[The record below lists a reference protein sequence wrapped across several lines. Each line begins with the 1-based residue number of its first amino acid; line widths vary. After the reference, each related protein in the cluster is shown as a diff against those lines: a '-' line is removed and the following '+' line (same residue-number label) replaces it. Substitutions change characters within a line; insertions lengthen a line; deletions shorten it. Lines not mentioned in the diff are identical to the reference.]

1 MAAALRWTHEDSLR
15 RAGYRLV
22 AGLDEVGRGSL
33 AGPVVAA
40 AVILDR
46 NSRLPGVKDSKL
58 LPEGK
63 RRQLFGQIVLSAIAY
78 GFGVADAEVVDRM
91 NVYEATREAMRQAVA
106 ALSRPADALLIDAV
120 HLPAVA
126 LPQRSLI
133 HGDRRCLSIAA
144 ASILAKVYR
153 DEMMKEFD
161 SFFPGY
167 RFRTNKGY
175 PTRDHRL
182 AIFSLGLSPLHRRS
196 FSVQKP
202 PPDGG
207 A

>member
-1 MAAALRWTHEDSLR
+1 MRWTHEDGL
-15 RAGYRLV
+15 AKEGYRRV

-46 NSRLPGVKDSKL
+46 GSRLAGVRDSKL
-58 LPEGK
+58 LSEGS
-63 RRQLFGQIVLSAIAY
+63 RRRLFGQIVLAAVAY
-78 GFGVADAEVVDRM
+78 GFGIADADVVDRV
-91 NVYEATREAMRQAVA
+91 NVFQATREAMKRSLEQLTV
-106 ALSRPADALLIDAV
+106 PPDALLIDAV
-120 HLPAVA
+120 TLPAVD

-161 SFFPGY
+161 SFYPAY
-167 RFRTNKGY
+167 RFSANKGY
-175 PTRDHRL
+175 PTAEHRR
-182 AIFSLGLSPLHRRS
+182 AIHAVGFSPLHRRT
-196 FSVQKP
+196 FAVQRP
-202 PPDGG
+202 LFDGE